1 MMNIIELLY
10 QKVCSTKLL
19 RENYNITRPNYLR
32 DNVLQRILVASV
44 NNVVTF
50 SAYINDQNIFFE
62 MTIFETDSMQC
73 HGALYALSCKIYL
86 NCKNNHFTFGMQA

>member
-1 MMNIIELLY
+1 MHMNIIELLY

-19 RENYNITRPNYLR
+19 RENYNVTRPNYLR
-32 DNVLQRILVASV
+32 DNVLHRILVASV
-44 NNVVTF
+44 NNAVTF

-73 HGALYALSCKIYL
+73 ETTSLIK
-86 NCKNNHFTFGMQA
+86 F